1 LEETRRIVTVWLTSR
16 PSSDPI
22 LTEWEWNEMD
32 FRLTE
37 EQKMLRDMV
46 REFALEVVAPTAA
59 ERDEEERFDREI
71 FDKMAELGLTGI
83 PWPEEYGGAGAD
95 YLSYVLA
102 VEELSRVDAS
112 IGVTLSAH
120 VSLASWP
127 IYKFGTEEQKQT
139 YLRALA
145 EGKKIGAYCLT
156 EPGSGSD
163 AAGMRTTAVKEGDEY
178 ILNGSK
184 IFITNGGPAEIYIVF
199 ALTDPSLKHKGIS
212 AFIVEKDFPGFSV
225 GKKEK
230 KLGIRSST
238 TTEVIMENCRVP
250 AKNLL
255 GKEGEG
261 FKIAMMTLDGGRNGI
276 AAQALGIAQ
285 GAFDHALAYAKE
297 RHQFGKPIA
306 SLQAIQFKLA
316 DMATKIEAARLLTYQ
331 AAWLEDQGLPYGKA
345 SAISKLFAGDI
356 AMEVTTEAVQVFGG
370 YGYTREY
377 PVERFMRDAKITQIY
392 EGTNEIQ
399 RVVISNYLLKE

>member
-1 LEETRRIVTVWLTSR
+1 M
-16 PSSDPI
+16 
-22 LTEWEWNEMD
+22 N
-32 FRLTE
+32 FQLTE
-37 EQKMLRDMV
+37 EQEMLRKMIRD
-46 REFALEVVAPTAA
+46 FAENQVAPTAA
-59 ERDEEERFDREI
+59 ERDEEERFDRSI
-71 FDKMAELGLTGI
+71 FEQMAELGLTGI
-83 PWPEEYGGAGAD
+83 PWPEKYGGAGAD

-127 IYKFGTEEQKQT
+127 IYKFGTEEQKQK
-139 YLRALA
+139 YLRPLA
-145 EGKKIGAYCLT
+145 EGKKLGAYCLT

-163 AAGMRTTAVKEGDEY
+163 AAGMRTTAVRDGDHY
-178 ILNGSK
+178 VLNGTK
-184 IFITNGGPAEIYIVF
+184 IFITNAGEAEIYIVF
-199 ALTDPSLKHKGIS
+199 ALTNPELKHKGIT
-212 AFIVEKDFPGFSV
+212 AFIVEKGTPGFTM

-230 KLGIRSST
+230 KLGIRSSLT
-238 TTEVIMENCRVP
+238 LAVNFEDVRVP
-250 AKNLL
+250 VENVL
-255 GKEGEG
+255 GEEGQG

-345 SAISKLFAGDI
+345 SAMSKVFAGDI